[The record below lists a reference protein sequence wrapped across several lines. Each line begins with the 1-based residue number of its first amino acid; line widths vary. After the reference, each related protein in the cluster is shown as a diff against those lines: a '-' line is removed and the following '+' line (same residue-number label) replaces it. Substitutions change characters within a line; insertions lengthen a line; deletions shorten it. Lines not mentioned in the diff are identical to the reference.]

1 MFDPTEKEL
10 LFFTSENHSKSK
22 NFKHI
27 FPTELSIYRFVWLLN
42 RSLCLSRRWC
52 TKIQTV
58 FRELFIRKFVF
69 VFKVN
74 VEHRKFSFL
83 SKIYSLIIYFDLL
96 LQMERGRCRRISTSS
111 IQSNSS
117 IANAQ
122 CSDLDTHA
130 IVQRETDKKVVL
142 IPLENF
148 INFGKVIK
156 VNDTATFKGNKDS
169 RKVDRGKVLVFGESL
184 VHKYIIKLIFCLFH
198 WRQRRDVC
206 RAITSIARRIFWW
219 KSSVR

>member
-1 MFDPTEKEL
+1 MKTISPR
-10 LFFTSENHSKSK
+10 K
-22 NFKHI
+22 NSCSSWVK
-27 FPTELSIYRFVWLLN
+27 T
-42 RSLCLSRRWC
+42 
-52 TKIQTV
+52 TV
-58 FRELFIRKFVF
+58 NQKTWNTYFQRNYLFIDSFGYWIGLCACKFVF
-69 VFKVN
+69 AFKMN
-74 VEHRKFSFL
+74 VKHRKFPFFL

-96 LQMERGRCRRISTSS
+96 LQMERGRCRRIPPSS